1 MLGSAPA
8 SEERSVMLD
17 EVFKELRAGIEKAV
31 EALRRDLSKVRTGRA
46 HAGMLDSLRVD
57 YYGVATPINQM
68 ANVSVPEPR
77 LITVKPWEK
86 GQVKAVEKAIR
97 ESDLGLNPMTDG
109 DLIRLPIPPLTEERR
124 RDMVKLTKKNGEECK
139 VAVRKHRRDANE
151 MIQSLD
157 KDGDVSGDD
166 ADRALKK
173 VEEVVADGIKLIDQV
188 ISAKEK
194 DILEV

>member
-1 MLGSAPA
+1 
-8 SEERSVMLD
+8 MLD
-17 EVFKELRAGIEKAV
+17 EVFKELRAGIEKAI

-46 HAGMLDSLRVD
+46 HAGMLDSIRID
-57 YYGVATPINQM
+57 YYGTPTSINKM

-77 LITVKPWEK
+77 LITIKPWEK

-97 ESDLGLNPMTDG
+97 ESDLGVNPQVDG
-109 DLIRLPIPPLTEERR
+109 ELIRIPIPALTEERR
-124 RDMVKLTKKNGEECK
+124 REMVKLTKKYGEESK

-151 MIQSLD
+151 MIDSLD

-166 ADRALKK
+166 ADRAKKK
-173 VEEVVADGIKLIDQV
+173 VEEVVADGIKQIDGV
-188 ISAKEK
+188 IASKEK